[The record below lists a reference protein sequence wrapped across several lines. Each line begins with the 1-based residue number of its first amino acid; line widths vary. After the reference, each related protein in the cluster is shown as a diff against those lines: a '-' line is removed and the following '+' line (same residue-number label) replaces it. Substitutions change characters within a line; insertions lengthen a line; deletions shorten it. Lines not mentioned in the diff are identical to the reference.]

1 MRQSHTFMLVARR
14 KPGDTVEQAYAALQ
28 VVAARIARDN
38 PKESAGIGRSVRL
51 RPVAGSTDPDDA
63 PLIAFAGL
71 LSLAVFVVLWIA
83 CINVAGVLIARAAA
97 RRREIATRLAIG
109 ASRGR
114 LVRQLL
120 VETLLLASLGTL
132 GGLSLHWYLIGIL
145 NELSLPLP
153 LPIVFEIAPD
163 INLLLYAIAL
173 TVISAVLAGLVPA
186 LQATRPGITSGLKL
200 EEPQYGYRRFT
211 LRNGLIAAQVA
222 VTMVLLCVALLFARS
237 LARVHSIDPGFD
249 LRHTTWAKIGVLSD
263 LYPKDQIF
271 LFASRLLETAAGVPV
286 GCACRSHTV
295 Q

>member
-1 MRQSHTFMLVARR
+1 
-14 KPGDTVEQAYAALQ
+14 
-28 VVAARIARDN
+28 
-38 PKESAGIGRSVRL
+38 
-51 RPVAGSTDPDDA
+51 
-63 PLIAFAGL
+63 
-71 LSLAVFVVLWIA
+71 
-83 CINVAGVLIARAAA
+83 
-97 RRREIATRLAIG
+97 
-109 ASRGR
+109 
-114 LVRQLL
+114 VRQLL